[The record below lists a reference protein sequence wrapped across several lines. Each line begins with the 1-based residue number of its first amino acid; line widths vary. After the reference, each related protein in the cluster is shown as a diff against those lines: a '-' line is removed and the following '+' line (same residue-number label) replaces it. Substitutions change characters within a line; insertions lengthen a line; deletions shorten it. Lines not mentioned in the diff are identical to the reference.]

1 MKRYCRCL
9 LKQAGEEELAQT
21 VSEYIS
27 TIDPEIKA
35 DDELYRARLDKCS
48 SCDSLNSGMCV
59 KCGCYV
65 EMRAAVRKNR
75 CPSENK
81 HW

>member
-1 MKRYCRCL
+1 MNRPCRCL
-9 LKQAGEEELAQT
+9 LKQAGEAELAQT

-27 TIDPEIKA
+27 TLDPEIKA
-35 DDELYRARLDKCS
+35 EEELYRSRLEICG

-65 EMRAAVRKNR
+65 EMRAAVKKNR
-75 CPSENK
+75 CPSEDK
-81 HW
+81 LW

>member
-1 MKRYCRCL
+1 MRPCRCL
-9 LKQAGEEELAQT
+9 LKQAGEQELAQA

-27 TIDPEIKA
+27 TLSPDIRASEDLYKQRLEKCREC
-35 DDELYRARLDKCS
+35 DD
-48 SCDSLNSGMCV
+48 LNSGVCG

-75 CPSENK
+75 CPSEEK
-81 HW
+81 LW